1 MATKNKRPE
10 PDSANAVGGTH
21 ESIPVGAV
29 ATETGNDHP
38 VKPLEAEY
46 AKCES
51 AEASGAEAVEAAEQ
65 QLEEPCASKAAASHP
80 QVEPGLSRVVVP
92 RGSSKQQLQHR
103 WSLWFYKNDQLRSWE
118 ENLMEVTSFQTL
130 EDFSALYGYIEVAS
144 NLEHGCDYC
153 LFKYGIKPMWEDAR
167 NRQGGRWLFNMG
179 RSRRDLDS
187 CWLAILLC
195 LITEEEEFG
204 EFSED
209 VCGAVVKVRAKADK
223 IAVWTADVRR
233 AEANVAIGRALKERL
248 KMNPSDKV
256 SYHSHA
262 DIRAKRSS
270 GPKVRYRV

>member
-1 MATKNKRPE
+1 MATKNKLPE
-10 PDSANAVGGTH
+10 LDSANAVGGTQ

-29 ATETGNDHP
+29 AAETGNYHP
-38 VKPLEAEY
+38 VKPLEAED
-46 AKCES
+46 AKCEP
-51 AEASGAEAVEAAEQ
+51 AEASGARAGEAAEQ
-65 QLEEPCASKAAASHP
+65 QLEEACASTAAASSQP
-80 QVEPGLSRVVVP
+80 LEAILSRVGVP
-92 RGSSKQQLQHR
+92 RTPSKQQLQHR

-130 EDFSALYGYIEVAS
+130 EDFSALYGYIEAAS
-144 NLEHGCDYC
+144 NLENGCDYC
-153 LFKYGIKPMWEDAR
+153 LFKFGIKPMWEDAR

-195 LITEEEEFG
+195 LITEEQEFG

-233 AEANVAIGRALKERL
+233 AEANVAIGRALKERI